1 MKRIAVVTS
10 GGDAP
15 GMNAAIR
22 AVVRT
27 GIAKGW
33 EVYGVYYGYCGLI
46 NGNIERLGARD
57 VGGIIHLGGTILE
70 SRRCP
75 EFYTKAGIEKALRT
89 LRKHKIDALV
99 VIGGNGSQNGAYE
112 LSKTGYPVIGISSTI
127 DNDLY
132 GTDVSIG
139 THTAIGIA
147 VEAIERLK
155 VTASSHER
163 AFLVEVMG
171 RDCGYIALMAGIA
184 GGADAIVI
192 PEKELDSESIAKSIS
207 DAYDRGKTH
216 AVVVIAEG
224 AKNNADRM
232 SSYFRRHKERLKF
245 ELRKTILG
253 HVQRGGSPCVY
264 DRLLATKF
272 GAAATECISKEKYG
286 VLVVLSKGEVKTIP
300 LADVVDKTNKPDLE
314 LLKMAEILAK

>member
-27 GIAKGW
+27 GLEKGW
-33 EVYGVYYGYCGLI
+33 EVLGVYYGYHGLI
-46 NGNIERLGARD
+46 NGNIKELGARD
-57 VGGIIHLGGTILE
+57 VGGIIHLGGTVLE

-75 EFYTKAGIEKALRT
+75 EFQTGEGITQALRM
-89 LRKHKIDALV
+89 LNKNNIDALV
-99 VIGGNGSQNGAYE
+99 VIGGNGSQTGAYE
-112 LSKTGYPVIGISSTI
+112 LCQRGYPVVGVASTI

-132 GTDVSIG
+132 GTDISIG
-139 THTAIGIA
+139 ANTAVSIA

-163 AFLVEVMG
+163 VFLVEVMG
-171 RDCGYIALMAGIA
+171 RHCGYIALMAGIA

-192 PEKELDSESIAKSIS
+192 PENEMAPESVAKVLSQ
-207 DAYDRGKTH
+207 AYERGKTH

-224 AKNNADRM
+224 AKNNAEKM
-232 SSYFRRHKERLKF
+232 SLYFEEHKKRLGF

-253 HVQRGGSPCVY
+253 HVQRGGSPCTF
-264 DRLLATKF
+264 DRLLATQF
-272 GAAATECISKEKYG
+272 GAAATECVAKDECG
-286 VLVVLSKGEVKTIP
+286 LLVGLTKGEVKTVP
-300 LADVVDKTNKPDLE
+300 LAEVVGKTRKPDLKLLE
-314 LLKMAEILAK
+314 LAKILAK